1 VLCAKKEERR
11 QWQQWA
17 ADCNR
22 TDDLVIVDSTG
33 KWRFNFLDWEA
44 SRPEA
49 SGGLTINI
57 VSILDEIAGAR
68 GGTEGQSASSG
79 VSRSEQRRYFV
90 EPARFTTLKR
100 GGANHNFQVESIVYN
115 GGHRFPTGAPGK
127 EELLPY
133 KMITFNQK

>member
-1 VLCAKKEERR
+1 VLNAQDVTRPMLERYQR
-11 QWQQWA
+11 VLFHHRKQDGTPLSFAGQHVRLTTIQGFFKWLCRKYYITANPA
-17 ADCNR
+17 AD
-22 TDDLVIVDSTG
+22 LELPKV
-33 KWRFNFLDWEA
+33 E
-44 SRPEA
+44 
-49 SGGLTINI
+49 
-57 VSILDEIAGAR
+57 
-68 GGTEGQSASSG
+68 SASSG